1 MIIQDSK
8 TIQEIQYEFH
18 TLYPGLKMEFY
29 RFPHDQFKGSLRD
42 NQYSSEMHLFE
53 IREHH
58 NEGEITINPEMTVKT
73 LEALFEELY
82 GLHVQVF
89 RKSNRIWLQTS
100 KTDSWT
106 LAEQNRK
113 GLRSSKVTS
122 SEPKKQ

>member
-8 TIQEIQYEFH
+8 TIQEIQLEFNA
-18 TLYPGLKMEFY
+18 LFPGLKLEFY
-29 RFPHDQFKGSLRD
+29 RFPHAQFSGSLRD
-42 NQYSSEMHLFE
+42 NQYAPEMHLYE

-58 NEGEITINPEMTVKT
+58 NEGEITISPEMTVEE
-73 LEALFEELY
+73 LESLFEELY
-82 GLHVQVF
+82 GLHVQIF

-122 SEPKKQ
+122 SGA

>member
-8 TIQEIQYEFH
+8 SIQEIQLEFNA
-18 TLYPGLKMEFY
+18 LFPGLKIEFY
-29 RFPHDQFKGSLRD
+29 RFPHAQFKGSLRD
-42 NQYSSEMHLFE
+42 NQYAPELHLYE

-58 NEGEITINPEMTVKT
+58 NEGEITISPEMTVEQ
-73 LEALFEELY
+73 LEGLFEELY
-82 GLHVQVF
+82 GLHVQIF

-122 SEPKKQ
+122 SEA

>member
-8 TIQEIQYEFH
+8 SIQEIQLEFNG
-18 TLYPGLKMEFY
+18 LFPGLKIEFY
-29 RFPHDQFKGSLRD
+29 RFPHAQFKGSLRD
-42 NQYSSEMHLFE
+42 NQYAPELHLYE

-58 NEGEITINPEMTVKT
+58 NEGEITISPEMTVEQ
-73 LEALFEELY
+73 LEGLFEELY
-82 GLHVQVF
+82 GLHVQIF

-122 SEPKKQ
+122 SEA